1 MSKQI
6 AFEIC
11 IEMLEQRGYDV
22 VLKDK
27 EDLSIQAIKPD
38 GDKMM
43 VIFNSLPKFDSKSMK
58 EVISIMSECGVNHS
72 LVIYEDDITA
82 ATKNSLS
89 QTNEMRVELFSE
101 EDLQYNITKHR
112 LQPKFERLSNEK
124 GEEIKKE
131 YGSKF
136 GTLRIDKPISQFYDY
151 EKGDVIKITR
161 SGGYVTYRIVR

>member
-11 IEMLEQRGYDV
+11 IQMLEQRGYSIV
-22 VLKDK
+22 HKDK
-27 EDLSIQAIKPD
+27 EELNIQALKPND
-38 GDKMM
+38 DKMI

-58 EVISIMSECGVNHS
+58 EVISIMSEYDVNHS

-112 LQPKFERLSNEK
+112 LQPQFERLSVEK
-124 GEEIKKE
+124 GEEFKKE

-136 GTLRIDKPISQFYDY
+136 GTLRADKPISRFYDY

-161 SGGYVTYRIVR
+161 EGGYITYRIVR